1 MVTVG
6 LLVRLAAKPGNEAK
20 VTSFLR
26 EGCRWWNRNRQR
38 SRGSRSALLSEF
50 GISMSPT
57 TRVGRRMCRVG
68 PPRPLTGRSERAPG
82 EIWQVAASFANRG
95 YAA

>member
-1 MVTVG
+1 MS
-6 LLVRLAAKPGNEAK
+6 LVEQEPATIVWFALRLGP
-20 VTSFLR
+20 
-26 EGCRWWNRNRQR
+26 
-38 SRGSRSALLSEF
+38 SEF

-82 EIWQVAASFANRG
+82 EIWQVAASFASRG

>member
-1 MVTVG
+1 
-6 LLVRLAAKPGNEAK
+6 
-20 VTSFLR
+20 
-26 EGCRWWNRNRQR
+26 
-38 SRGSRSALLSEF
+38 
-50 GISMSPT
+50 MSPT